1 MSKKEDVQRLPAEQL
16 FQEEIDALIKAE
28 KNPIPTGWKMS
39 PKSVLTYICLNTLAI
54 VLYSLR
60 CSTALFRRKSSLA
73 KLIPTTATFS
83 SLFFNSY
90 KGSKFILPFSLKS
103 YILD

>member
-39 PKSVLTYICLNTLAI
+39 PKSVLTYICGGKVDKKNQK
-54 VLYSLR
+54 
-60 CSTALFRRKSSLA
+60 ST
-73 KLIPTTATFS
+73 IP
-83 SLFFNSY
+83 LCQEWLD
-90 KGSKFILPFSLKS
+90 KLKS
-103 YILD
+103 GVKVKEL